1 MDNQNPEQIIPN
13 VYYLKD
19 FAEEDHDIVLKDSF
33 TVHNTISTGHDSDHN
48 NKIPQDT
55 DPSIVYE
62 HINQYDSDD
71 DKNKTGY
78 NLLKLEK
85 EKEKEKDNVDSE

>member
-1 MDNQNPEQIIPN
+1 MDNQNPKQTIPN

-19 FAEEDHDIVLKDSF
+19 FSEEGHDIVLKDSF

-62 HINQYDSDD
+62 KANKYDSDD
-71 DKNKTGY
+71 DKNKTGF
-78 NLLKLEK
+78 NLLEK
-85 EKEKEKDNVDSE
+85 ENDEDIE